1 MGVREN
7 KVETYLNA
15 EIIKL
20 GGISRK
26 WVSPGRDGVPDRIC
40 IVRGAVWF
48 VEVKTVDGHLSPEQD
63 REQTRLIEC
72 GAFVRTVYGKE
83 GVDDLIQEIKN
94 CAIKIS
100 ESFK

>member
-40 IVRGAVWF
+40 VVRGAVWF
-48 VEVKTVDGHLSPEQD
+48 VEVKTVDGYLSPEQI
-63 REQTRLIEC
+63 REQDRLIES
-72 GAFVRTVYGKE
+72 GATVRTVYGKE
-83 GVDDLIQEIKN
+83 GVDNLIQEIKN
-94 CAIKIS
+94 
-100 ESFK
+100 